1 MIKIKIIVCIKQVPA
16 TTEVKID
23 PQTNTLIREGIE
35 NIINPF
41 DSYAI
46 EEAVRIKERFVAEQ
60 TFSEEEIETIAMT
73 MGPPQAEHILRDA
86 ISVGIDKAILLSDR
100 AFAGSDTLATSSTL
114 AAAAKKIK
122 GYKIILFGKQTL
134 DGDTAQVG
142 PELAHYLKMPF
153 VGYVSSILE
162 IDRQAVVLKRLMDD
176 RYETFRLRFPIA
188 MSVTKDINIPR
199 VQSLRGKMKAKKAE
213 IAVWKKEDI
222 EMAEEELGLLGS
234 TTRVIK
240 IFTSKIEKDTEV
252 FEGSTEEK
260 IEKLYSKLK
269 SLNIV

>member
-1 MIKIKIIVCIKQVPA
+1 M
-16 TTEVKID
+16 
-23 PQTNTLIREGIE
+23 IREGIE

-41 DSYAI
+41 DTYAI
-46 EEAVRIKERFVAEQ
+46 EEAVRLKERLVSEK
-60 TFSEEEIETIAMT
+60 TFTEEEIETIAIT
-73 MGPPQAEHILRDA
+73 MGPLQAKHILMDA

-114 AAAAKKIK
+114 AAAAKKIG

-142 PELAHYLKMPF
+142 PELAHYLQIPF
-153 VGYVSSILE
+153 VGYASSILE
-162 IDRQAVVLKRLMDD
+162 IDKKNVVLKRLMDD
-176 RYETFRLRFPIA
+176 RYETFRLRLPIA
-188 MSVTKDINIPR
+188 MSVTKDINVPR

-213 IAVWKKEDI
+213 IPVWTREDI
-222 EMAEEELGLLGS
+222 EMEEEELGLLGS

-260 IEKLYSKLK
+260 VEKLYSKLQ
-269 SLNIV
+269 SLHIV